1 MRITRCGKLQAA
13 WLATGSGSVEYDV
26 IVICR
31 SAAFDRLRRPR
42 CHVNGDDSSSDGP
55 RQRAAA
61 VDAAA
66 GSSRV
71 SPKLSTVAAS
81 SHLHQP
87 GGRLLS
93 RNLLRAR
100 SQHRVCRAAATGPA
114 TEDDSA
120 SMNFYP
126 PIPAYRSKTP
136 FGFELL
142 SHFYSYSRRDTLAN
156 AITFNKIA
164 GSQSRHQ

>member
-1 MRITRCGKLQAA
+1 MRQTAGRV
-13 WLATGSGSVEYDV
+13 TGSGSVEYDV

-31 SAAFDRLRRPR
+31 SAAFGRLRRPR
-42 CHVNGDDSSSDGP
+42 RHVNGDDSSSDWA
-55 RQRAAA
+55 RQGAAA

-81 SHLHQP
+81 SHLRQP

-93 RNLLRAR
+93 HNLLRAR
-100 SQHRVCRAAATGPA
+100 SQHRVRRAAVTGPA

-120 SMNFYP
+120 SMNLYP
-126 PIPAYRSKTP
+126 PIPAYRSTTP

-142 SHFYSYSRRDTLAN
+142 SHFYSYSRRDTYN
-156 AITFNKIA
+156 TSRQPITA
-164 GSQSRHQ
+164 SVR

>member
-13 WLATGSGSVEYDV
+13 WLATGSGSVEDDV
-26 IVICR
+26 TVM
-31 SAAFDRLRRPR
+31 SAAVDRLGRPR
-42 CHVNGDDSSSDGP
+42 CHSNGDDGSSDG
-55 RQRAAA
+55 RHQEAAA

-66 GSSRV
+66 GSTRV

-81 SHLHQP
+81 FHLHQP
-87 GGRLLS
+87 GGRLPS

-100 SQHRVCRAAATGPA
+100 SQHRVCRAAATVAVAVPA

-120 SMNFYP
+120 SMNFHP
-126 PIPAYRSKTP
+126 PIYSNLPIEIQDS
-136 FGFELL
+136 GLELL

-156 AITFNKIA
+156 AI
-164 GSQSRHQ
+164 